1 MSTTRPTFARLARV
15 SWWESRS
22 TRRRLALYMSAISL
36 GVMALVAIDSYAAN
50 VQRSVRGQSRALLG
64 GDLAVSSN
72 RAFPGAVDTLLDS
85 LAAAGHSIAR
95 VTTFGS
101 MALAPRT
108 GGTRLT
114 QVRAVTPNWPLYGDV
129 TTLPAMSLDTLHTGR
144 VALVDTTLLIALN
157 ANIGDSIQLGYAQF
171 AVVGTLGRV
180 PGEPD
185 IAAAIGP
192 RVLIGSAYAQAT
204 GLLVLGSRVSHE
216 VFVRA
221 QGAASDGPALLKIQQ
236 RLRNLRLRART
247 VAQSESRITESIDE
261 LSRFLGIVGIVAL
274 LLGGIGVASGVHA
287 WVVRKIDIV
296 AVLRC
301 LGATGPQVLAMY
313 SAQAA
318 AMGMLGA
325 AAGAV
330 LGVVVQFLLPRAI
343 GSFMPV
349 DVSPQ
354 LEWLAIAK
362 GMALGLWIAIA
373 FALHPL
379 ITLRRVSP
387 LQALRRDAD
396 PIPIRRGWRDPYRV
410 AVNILL
416 VGTVVAVAGT
426 RSASWR
432 ETLGV
437 SAGIAAVLGVL
448 IASASTLSWLA
459 RRTLR
464 AGWPYVVRQGV
475 ANLYRPA
482 NQTRAVVLSLGFGA
496 FLLSTLYLVQS
507 NLLGNLQRL
516 NAESR
521 GNLIFF
527 DIQADQAA
535 GVDSIVRSSGTPL
548 IQRTPIVTMR
558 IAAING
564 RSIAVLQSDSAR
576 DNRWALRREYRSTYR
591 DSLFPAESLTA
602 GKWFAT
608 ERGNG
613 PENARAASDSPLLY
627 ELSLESEIAEE
638 LHVALGDRIRWDVQ
652 GVNIESK
659 VTSLRGVNWTRFEPN
674 FYAVFEPAALA
685 RAPQTFVLL
694 ANAGDDR
701 TAAALQRDV
710 VRRYPNVAIVD
721 LTLIRQ
727 TVGEITRR
735 ATVAIR
741 FLAIF
746 SLAMGIPVLFS
757 AVAATRRERLRE
769 GVLLKTLGATRQ
781 QIGRIMFAEYAL
793 LGLLGSLT
801 GMLLSFGG
809 AWAVMRFVFDRPM
822 TPAFGPAFA
831 LAAVML
837 VLTVSIGFL
846 SGREVFRET
855 AMAALREA

>member
-1 MSTTRPTFARLARV
+1 MTGPQPTFLRLARV
-15 SWWESRS
+15 SWWESRT
-22 TRRRLALYMSAISL
+22 TRRKLALYMSAISL

-50 VQRSVRGQSRALLG
+50 VQRTVRSQSRALLG
-64 GDLAVSSN
+64 GDLSVSSN
-72 RAFPGAVDTLLDS
+72 RIIPAKTDSLFDS
-85 LAAAGHSIAR
+85 LAAAGFGVAR
-95 VTTFGS
+95 VTGFGS
-101 MALAPRT
+101 MALSPRS
-108 GGTRLT
+108 GGTRFS
-114 QVRAVTPNWPLYGDV
+114 QVRAVTPNWPLYGEV
-129 TTLPAMSLDTLHTGR
+129 TTRPPVSLDTLHHGR
-144 VALVDTTLLIALN
+144 VALVDTTLLVAIN
-157 ANIGDSIQLGYAQF
+157 AQIGDSIQLGYTHFLVA
-171 AVVGTLGRV
+171 GTLAKV

-192 RVLIGSAYAQAT
+192 RVIIGSEYAQAT
-204 GLLVLGSRVSHE
+204 GLLVFGSRGDYD
-216 VFVRA
+216 VFVKAR
-221 QGAASDGPALLKIQQ
+221 SDGDAPALLKIQQ
-236 RLRNLRLRART
+236 RLRDQQLRART
-247 VAQSESRITESIDE
+247 VAQSESRMSDSINE
-261 LSRFLGIVGIVAL
+261 LSSFLGIVGIVAL

-301 LGATGPQVLAMY
+301 LGATGPQVLLMY

-318 AMGMLGA
+318 LMGLLGA
-325 AAGAV
+325 AVGAA
-330 LGVVVQFLLPRAI
+330 LGVLVQFLLPSAI
-343 GSFMPV
+343 GGFMPV
-349 DVSPQ
+349 DVKPQ

-362 GMALGLWIAIA
+362 GMALGLWIALA

-396 PIPIRRGWRDPYRV
+396 PVPIRRGWRDPYRL
-410 AVNILL
+410 AVNLLL
-416 VGTVVAVAGT
+416 VATVLAVAGT
-426 RSASWR
+426 RS
-432 ETLGV
+432 ETWTDTFGV
-437 SAGIAAVLGVL
+437 SLGIAAVLAVL
-448 IASASTLSWLA
+448 IASASALSWVA

-464 AGWPYVVRQGV
+464 AGWPYVMRQGV

-482 NQTRAVVLSLGFGA
+482 NQTRAVVLSLGFGS

-507 NLLGNLQRL
+507 NLLGDLRRL
-516 NAESR
+516 SAESR
-521 GNLIFF
+521 GNLILF
-527 DIQADQAA
+527 DVQADQLS
-535 GVDSIVRSSGTPL
+535 GVDSIVRSTTTPI

-558 IAAING
+558 VSSING
-564 RSIAVLQSDSAR
+564 RDVAALQNDSTMR
-576 DNRWALRREYRSTYR
+576 DSRWAIRREYRSTYR
-591 DSLFPAESLTA
+591 DTVAPAESVETGA
-602 GKWFAT
+602 WFNRNDNRN
-608 ERGNG
+608 EV
-613 PENARAASDSPLLY
+613 
-627 ELSLESEIAEE
+627 SLEHEIAQE
-638 LHVALGDRIRWDVQ
+638 LRVKLGDRITWDVQ
-652 GVNIESK
+652 GVRIETT
-659 VTSLRGVNWTRFEPN
+659 VTSIRGVNWSRFEPN
-674 FYAVFEPAALA
+674 FFAVFEPSALE
-685 RAPQTFVLL
+685 RAPQTYVFL
-694 ANAGDDR
+694 ANSSDERRSAV
-701 TAAALQRDV
+701 LQRDV

-809 AWAVMRFVFDRPM
+809 AWAVMKFVFEREM
-822 TPAFGPAFA
+822 TPAYVPA
-831 LAAVML
+831 L
-837 VLTVSIGFL
+837 VLAGVTLLLTVTIGFL

>member
-1 MSTTRPTFARLARV
+1 MTAARPSLMRLARV

-36 GVMALVAIDSYAAN
+36 GVAALVAIDSYAAN
-50 VQRSVRGQSRALLG
+50 VQRSVRSQSRALLG
-64 GDLAVSSN
+64 GDLAVSST

-85 LAAAGHSIAR
+85 LAASGHAVAR

-108 GGTRLT
+108 GGTRFS
-114 QVRAVTPNWPLYGDV
+114 QVRAVSPNWPLYGDV
-129 TTLPAMSLDTLHTGR
+129 TTNPPTSLAALHAGR

-157 ANIGDSIQLGYAQF
+157 AEVGDSVQLGF
-171 AVVGTLGRV
+171 AKFRVIGTLGKV

-204 GLLVLGSRVSHE
+204 GLLVFGSRVSHE

-221 QGAASDGPALLKIQQ
+221 NGTSGDAAGLTRIQE
-236 RLRNLRLRART
+236 RLRAQRIRART

-261 LSRFLGIVGIVAL
+261 LSSFLGIVGIVAL

-301 LGATGPQVLAMY
+301 LGATGPQVLLMY

-318 AMGMLGA
+318 LMGLAGA
-325 AAGAV
+325 AFGAA
-330 LGVVVQFLLPRAI
+330 LGVLVQFLLPRAI
-343 GSFMPV
+343 GGFMPI
-349 DVSPQ
+349 DVVPQ
-354 LEWLAIAK
+354 LEWMAIVK
-362 GMALGLWIAIA
+362 GMSLGLWIALA

-396 PIPIRRGWRDPYRV
+396 PVPIRRGWRDPYRV
-410 AVNILL
+410 GVNLL
-416 VGTVVAVAGT
+416 LLATVLAVAGT
-426 RSASWR
+426 RSDSWR
-432 ETLGV
+432 DTIGV
-437 SAGIAAVLGVL
+437 SVGIAVVLGVL
-448 IASASTLSWLA
+448 IGSASALSWIA
-459 RRTLR
+459 RKVLR

-516 NAESR
+516 SAESR
-521 GNLIFF
+521 GNLILF
-527 DIQADQAA
+527 DVQADQET
-535 GVDSIVRSSGTPL
+535 GVDSIVRASGTPV
-548 IQRTPIVTMR
+548 IQRTPIVMMR
-558 IAAING
+558 LEALNG
-564 RSIAVLQSDSAR
+564 VDVTVLQNDSSRR
-576 DNRWALRREYRSTYR
+576 DSRWALRREYRSTYR
-591 DSLFPAESLTA
+591 DSLFPAESLMA
-602 GKWFAT
+602 GQWFTRADD
-608 ERGNG
+608 R
-613 PENARAASDSPLLY
+613 PEV
-627 ELSLESEIAEE
+627 SLESDIAEE
-638 LHVALGDRIRWDVQ
+638 LQVKVGDKIRWDVQ
-652 GVNIESK
+652 GRDVETIL
-659 VTSLRGVNWTRFEPN
+659 TSIRGVNWTRFEPN
-674 FYAVFEPAALA
+674 FFAVFEPEALA
-685 RAPQTFVLL
+685 SAPRTFVLL
-694 ANAGDDR
+694 ANSPDQRAG
-701 TAAALQRDV
+701 ASLQRDV
-710 VRRYPNVAIVD
+710 VRRYPNVAIID

-727 TVGEITRR
+727 TVAEITRR

-769 GVLLKTLGATRQ
+769 GVLLKTLGATRH

-801 GMLLSFGG
+801 GMLLSFAG
-809 AWAVMRFVFDRPM
+809 AWAVMRFVFERPM
-822 TPAFGPAFA
+822 TPAYGPALA
-831 LAAVML
+831 LAGATL
-837 VLTVSIGFL
+837 FLTVSIGFL
-846 SGREVFRET
+846 SGREVFKET